1 MAVAYSLSWPRYV
14 ILGSTKIISLKG
26 GSMAQVAVVTDGAA
40 AMPPELVEE
49 YDIAV
54 VPFQLMW
61 EGETL
66 RDGIDI
72 TPTQFYRRLRTA
84 KSLPTT
90 SQPLAGDFV
99 RLYSE
104 LSKKAEAVVSI
115 HVAKEFTGTYN
126 TALLAAKQVAT
137 VPIEVIDSRTA
148 TMGQGFLVL
157 EAARAARRGASLSE
171 VVARVKSLIPKVH
184 VLATLDTLEYLRRS
198 GRVPTLKASLGSIL
212 NIKPVFHLYNGQA
225 RLYAQVRS
233 KKRAVQI
240 MVEAIPKT
248 AEKESLHIAVL
259 HADAPGE
266 AEELKAQ
273 IVSRFDPPEVYIAEF
288 SPVMGSHT
296 GPGLLGITFYVDG

>member
-1 MAVAYSLSWPRYV
+1 
-14 ILGSTKIISLKG
+14 
-26 GSMAQVAVVTDGAA
+26 MAQVAVVTDGGA

-54 VPFQLMW
+54 VPFQLIW

-90 SQPLAGDFV
+90 SHPLAGDFV

-104 LSKKAEAVVSI
+104 LSRKAEAIVSI
-115 HVAKEFTGTYN
+115 HVAQEFTGTYN
-126 TALLAAKQVAT
+126 TALLAAKQAAT
-137 VPIEVIDSRTA
+137 VPIEVVDSRTA

-171 VVARVKSLIPKVH
+171 VVARVKSLIPRVH
-184 VLATLDTLEYLRRS
+184 LLATLDTLEYLRRS
-198 GRVPTLKASLGSIL
+198 GRVPTLKASLGSRL
-212 NIKPVFHLYNGQA
+212 NIKPVFHMYNGRA

-233 KKRAVQI
+233 RKRAVQI

-248 AEKESLHIAVL
+248 GEKEDLHIAVL

-266 AEELKAQ
+266 AQELKARILSQ
-273 IVSRFDPPEVYIAEF
+273 FDPAEIYIAEF

-296 GPGLLGITFYVDG
+296 GPGLLGITFYVDR

>member
-1 MAVAYSLSWPRYV
+1 
-14 ILGSTKIISLKG
+14 
-26 GSMAQVAVVTDGAA
+26 MAQVAVVTDGAA

-54 VPFQLMW
+54 VPFQLIW

-72 TPTQFYRRLRTA
+72 TPSQFYRRLRTA

-90 SQPLAGDFV
+90 SQPLVGDFV
-99 RLYSE
+99 HLYGE
-104 LSKKAEAVVSI
+104 LSGKAKAIASI
-115 HVAKEFTGTYN
+115 HVAQEFSGTYN
-126 TALLAAKQVAT
+126 TALLAARQAAT

-157 EAARAARRGASLSE
+157 EAARAAMRGASLSE

-184 VLATLDTLEYLRRS
+184 VIATLDTLEYLRRS
-198 GRVPTLKASLGSIL
+198 GRVPTLKASLGSRL
-212 NIKPVFHLYNGQA
+212 NIKPVFHLYDGQA

-233 KKRAVQI
+233 RERAVQI
-240 MVEAIPKT
+240 MVGAIPKT
-248 AEKESLHIAVL
+248 AEKGGLHIAVL
-259 HADAPGE
+259 DADAPGE
-266 AEELKAQ
+266 AQELKAQ
-273 IVSRFDPPEVYIAEF
+273 ILSRFDPAEIYVAEF

>member
-1 MAVAYSLSWPRYV
+1 
-14 ILGSTKIISLKG
+14 
-26 GSMAQVAVVTDGAA
+26 MAQIAVVTDGAA

-54 VPFQLMW
+54 VPFQLIW

-104 LSKKAEAVVSI
+104 LSEKAEAIVSI
-115 HVAKEFTGTYN
+115 HVAREFSGTYN
-126 TALLAAKQVAT
+126 TALLAAKQAAS

-157 EAARAARRGASLSE
+157 EAARAARREASLSE
-171 VVARVKSLIPKVH
+171 VVAKVKSLIPKVH

-198 GRVPTLKASLGSIL
+198 GRVPTLKASLGSML
-212 NIKPVFHLYNGQA
+212 NVKPVFHLYDGQA

-233 KKRAVQI
+233 RKRAVQI

-248 AEKESLHIAVL
+248 VEKGGLHIAVL
-259 HADAPGE
+259 HADASGE
-266 AEELKAQ
+266 AQELKGQ
-273 IVSRFDPPEVYIAEF
+273 ILSRFDPAEIYVAEF

-296 GPGLLGITFYVDG
+296 GPGLLGITFYADR

>member
-1 MAVAYSLSWPRYV
+1 
-14 ILGSTKIISLKG
+14 
-26 GSMAQVAVVTDGAA
+26 MAQVAVVTDGGA
-40 AMPPELVEE
+40 AMPPQLVEE
-49 YDIAV
+49 YEIVV

-99 RLYSE
+99 CLYGE
-104 LSKKAEAVVSI
+104 LSGDAEAIASI
-115 HVAKEFTGTYN
+115 HVAQEFSGTYN
-126 TALLAAKQVAT
+126 TALLAAKQAAII
-137 VPIEVIDSRTA
+137 PIEVIDSRTA

-157 EAARAARRGASLSE
+157 EAARAATKGASLSE
-171 VVARVKSLIPKVH
+171 VVARVKRLVPKVH

-198 GRVPTLKASLGSIL
+198 GRVPILKASLGSML
-212 NIKPVFHLYNGQA
+212 DIKPVFDLYDGQA

-233 KKRAVQI
+233 RKRAVQI

-248 AEKESLHIAVL
+248 AEKGGLHIAVL
-259 HADAPGE
+259 HADALGE
-266 AEELKAQ
+266 AQELKAQ
-273 IVSRFDPPEVYIAEF
+273 ILSRFHPAEIYVAEF
-288 SPVMGSHT
+288 SPVMGTHT
-296 GPGLLGITFYVDG
+296 GPGLLGITFYIDG

>member
-1 MAVAYSLSWPRYV
+1 
-14 ILGSTKIISLKG
+14 
-26 GSMAQVAVVTDGAA
+26 MAQVAVVTDGAA

-54 VPFQLMW
+54 VPFQLIW

-72 TPTQFYRRLRTA
+72 TPSQFYRRLRTA

-99 RLYSE
+99 RLYGE
-104 LSKKAEAVVSI
+104 LSKKAEAIASI
-115 HVAKEFTGTYN
+115 HIAEEFTGTYN
-126 TALLAAKQVAT
+126 TALLAAKQAAT

-184 VLATLDTLEYLRRS
+184 VIATLDTLEYLRRS
-198 GRVPTLKASLGSIL
+198 GRVPTVKASLGSML
-212 NIKPVFHLYNGQA
+212 NVKPVFHLYDGQA

-233 KKRAVQI
+233 RKRAVQI
-240 MVEAIPKT
+240 MAEAIPKT
-248 AEKESLHIAVL
+248 AEKGGLHIAVL
-259 HADAPGE
+259 DTDAPGE
-266 AEELKAQ
+266 AQELKAQ
-273 IVSRFDPPEVYIAEF
+273 ILSRFDPAEIYVAEF
-288 SPVMGSHT
+288 SPVMGCHT

>member
-1 MAVAYSLSWPRYV
+1 MAS
-14 ILGSTKIISLKG
+14 
-26 GSMAQVAVVTDGAA
+26 VAVVTDGGA
-40 AMPPELVEE
+40 AMPPELVAE

-90 SQPLAGDFV
+90 SQPLAGDFT

-104 LSKKAEAVVSI
+104 LSGMAEAIASI
-115 HVAKEFTGTYN
+115 HVAQEFSGTYN
-126 TALLAAKQVAT
+126 TALLAAKQAVT
-137 VPIEVIDSRTA
+137 IPIEVVDSRTA
-148 TMGQGFLVL
+148 TMGQGFIVL
-157 EAARAARRGASLSE
+157 EAARAARRRGSLSE

-184 VLATLDTLEYLRRS
+184 VFATLDTLEYLRRS

-212 NIKPVFHLYNGQA
+212 NIKPVFHLYDGQA
-225 RLYAQVRS
+225 RLYAQARS
-233 KKRAVQI
+233 RGRAVQT

-248 AEKESLHIAVL
+248 VERGDLHIAIL
-259 HADAPGE
+259 HADALGE
-266 AEELKAQ
+266 AQELKAQ
-273 IVSRFDPPEVYIAEF
+273 ISARFHPIEIYVAEF

-296 GPGLLGITFYVDG
+296 GPGLLGISFYADG